1 MNRKM
6 TSLIALICCIGIML
20 SACSTGNPAQPPA
33 PAEPTASAG
42 SNTGAAEP
50 IRLTAGIVQ
59 AVDHPFTIAMNKF
72 ADYVSEGTDGAVTI
86 EVFPANQLGEE
97 RDITAGLTEG
107 TIDFCLNANGELAK
121 RVEGYSIGDAPYVFK
136 SPEHLQKVVMSDV
149 FQVLHKELLDKHGI
163 RVLGSFYL
171 GTRNITSSSKKIQ
184 VPEDLK
190 GFKIRVPDQK
200 PAMDAFKLL
209 GANPTPVP
217 FSELYLALQQGVV
230 AGQENPFSQILGNK
244 LYEVQKY
251 LSLTG
256 HITQCLY
263 LTISEKT
270 YQKLTPDQRQVIEDA
285 ATRISDE
292 ATEEMIGLE
301 KNEQLKQLVDYGME
315 VVEVDQNRFREL
327 VNAELPGSGY
337 FDVEMYKKIQS
348 IE

>member
-1 MNRKM
+1 MKRRM
-6 TSLIALICCIGIML
+6 TSLIAIICCIGILL
-20 SACSTGNPAQPPA
+20 SACSPA
-33 PAEPTASAG
+33 PAPAAQEP
-42 SNTGAAEP
+42 AAQEEAKTSSPEP

-72 ADYVSEGTDGAVTI
+72 ADYVSEGTNGAVTI

-149 FQVLHKELLDKHGI
+149 FQTLHKELLDNHGI

-184 VPEDLK
+184 TPEDLK
-190 GFKIRVPDQK
+190 GFKIRVPDQQ
-200 PAMDAFKLL
+200 PAMNAFKLL

-270 YQKLTPDQRQVIEDA
+270 YQKLTSEQRTIIEDA
-285 ATRISDE
+285 AARISDE
-292 ATEEMIGLE
+292 ATKEMIGLE

-315 VVEVDQNRFREL
+315 VVEVDKEKFREHVL
-327 VNAELPGSGY
+327 RELPGSGY
-337 FDVEMYKKIQS
+337 FDEELYNKIQS